1 VLGEARRGELE
12 GGPEIYVEGIWSG
25 AWTAGF
31 FRGDDQ
37 MRRLDEARRSRGHR
51 RGVRVG
57 GGERYGRR
65 SSSHFPPLTRSRGV
79 RARWDPCLILRHRGA
94 GGLDLDRQPV
104 DRWETSFRFSGF
116 LGVSPLILVA
126 VKYSGNSARIYW
138 QLARIRTEVKDSLS

>member
-1 VLGEARRGELE
+1 VD
-12 GGPEIYVEGIWSG
+12 GGF
-25 AWTAGF
+25 F

-116 LGVSPLILVA
+116 LGVSALILVA

-138 QLARIRTEVKDSLS
+138 QLARTRTEVKILCRSVRSSICTFRITCWNHMSMDMPLR

>member
-1 VLGEARRGELE
+1 
-12 GGPEIYVEGIWSG
+12 
-25 AWTAGF
+25 
-31 FRGDDQ
+31 

-116 LGVSPLILVA
+116 LGVSALILVA

-138 QLARIRTEVKDSLS
+138 QLARIRTEVKDSLSERTVIDM